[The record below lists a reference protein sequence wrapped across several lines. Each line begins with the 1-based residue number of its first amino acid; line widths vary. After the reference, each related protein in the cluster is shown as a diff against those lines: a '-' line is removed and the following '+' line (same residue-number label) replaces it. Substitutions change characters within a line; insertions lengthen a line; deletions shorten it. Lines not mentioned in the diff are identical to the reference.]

1 MAKKSIEPNK
11 TKPMALMP
19 SLPLEVVDLLQAEE
33 ALGSNIKE
41 IDKKVIIL
49 GVVMMKAEAEEVEE
63 GGVEDLILLEV
74 LEEVEA
80 AKEI

>member
-19 SLPLEVVDLLQAEE
+19 SLPLEVEDLLQAEE

-41 IDKKVIIL
+41 IGKKVIIL